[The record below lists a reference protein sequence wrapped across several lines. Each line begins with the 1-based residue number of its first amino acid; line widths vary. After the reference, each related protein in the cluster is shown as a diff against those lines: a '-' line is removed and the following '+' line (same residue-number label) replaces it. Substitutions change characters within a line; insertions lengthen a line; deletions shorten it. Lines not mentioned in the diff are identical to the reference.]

1 MIGVLGG
8 TFDPVHFGHLRTGL
22 EVTEAL
28 GLEQLRLIPSNR
40 PPHRGVPGASAER
53 RLEMLLAA
61 ARSEPRF
68 VVDDCELRRAGP
80 SYSVDTL
87 GSLRLQFPAGPIC
100 FLVGMD
106 AFLEVNSWHRW
117 QELFGLCHFVV
128 MHRPGVAGDYNDRFR
143 ALAAERL
150 VHHPRELGAQI
161 AGKVLAWPVTQL
173 EISATQIRNMVR
185 AGRSTRFLLPDAVL
199 DLIGRWR
206 LYA

>member
-40 PPHRGVPGASAER
+40 PPHRGLPGASAER

-61 ARSEPRF
+61 ARREPRF
-68 VVDDCELRRAGP
+68 VVDDRELRREGP

-87 GSLRLQFPAGPIC
+87 SSVRQQYSAGPIC

-106 AFLEVNSWHRW
+106 AFLEVDTWHRW
-117 QELFGLCHFVV
+117 EELFGLCHFVV
-128 MHRPGVAGDYNDRFR
+128 MHRPGVTGDYDERFR
-143 ALAAERL
+143 ALAAGRL
-150 VHHPRELGAQI
+150 VHHPRELGAQT
-161 AGKVLAWPVTQL
+161 AGNVLAWPVTQL

-206 LYA
+206 LYT